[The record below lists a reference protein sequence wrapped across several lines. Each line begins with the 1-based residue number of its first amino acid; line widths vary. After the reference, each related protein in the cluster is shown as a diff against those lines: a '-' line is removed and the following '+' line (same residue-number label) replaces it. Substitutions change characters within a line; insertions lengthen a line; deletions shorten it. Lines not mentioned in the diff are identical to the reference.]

1 MSTRSTHPFLLPPFF
16 LVALYIGPRNP
27 HTHNCSNFYCLN
39 YMCDKLNVSSRVR
52 ELSTSKVGT
61 LLRISGQVVRTHPVH
76 PELTSGNFL
85 CLECQTSIPDVEQ
98 QFKFTEPT
106 VCKNPLCQ
114 NRRRFMLQVNSSRF
128 VDFQKVRVQETQQ
141 ELPRGSI
148 PRRWVWLENVPY
160 LIVYVHIWFS
170 HVVSL
175 PPPRLPKQ

>member
-1 MSTRSTHPFLLPPFF
+1 MLPRSSMLRLRM
-16 LVALYIGPRNP
+16 YRQDISENIQ
-27 HTHNCSNFYCLN
+27 CLHVVTQH
-39 YMCDKLNVSSRVR
+39 LIINVSMLAFVEANFRSLFSFRVR

-85 CLECQTSIPDVEQ
+85 CLECQTTIPDIEQ

-148 PRRWVWLENVPY
+148 PRRC
-160 LIVYVHIWFS
+160 VHVCVCVCTHKVLHATIHS
-170 HVVSL
+170 NISS
-175 PPPRLPKQ
+175 